1 MKGIIACPFTQTVFE
16 VEIDPKATLQSMY
29 HHIGCKLV
37 EKVTLDTQNDIW
49 IDEEGL
55 FQPYM
60 KGIPSFCS
68 HRYIP
73 TYLAGRMLI
82 LGVDEETGECR
93 DTAYD
98 VNYVKRHVGFWTRE
112 QVENQDPSDYCY
124 KLLKIGS
131 KGADMGEIGIFAT
144 HEEAVKASG
153 VSDII
158 PVPIDVALGFGGDAY
173 SIMKCHAKG
182 GNTNPYVI
190 QGFHFLP
197 ESLIKEMAIN
207 KNNEE
212 PSLSQIAD
220 IIEADWKKP
229 YFGAM
234 PYIQAMKELETIE
247 DKYFMDDARDIVTR
261 FLVNADRW
269 RGPVAK
275 KIKEQLRKMLK
286 K

>member
-16 VEIDPKATLQSMY
+16 VEIDSKATLLSMY
-29 HHIGCKLV
+29 QHLECKLV

-55 FQPYM
+55 FQPHM
-60 KGIPSFCS
+60 KGVPSFCS

-73 TYLAGRMLI
+73 TYLAGRILI
-82 LGVDEETGECR
+82 LGVDVTTGECR
-93 DTAYD
+93 DTTYD
-98 VNYVKRHVGFWTRE
+98 VDRVKIHVNFWTRE
-112 QVENQDPSDYCY
+112 QVEFQDPSEYRY
-124 KLLKIGS
+124 RLFKVGNNGVIMHEVGV
-131 KGADMGEIGIFAT
+131 FAT
-144 HEEAVKASG
+144 SEEAVKASG
-153 VSDII
+153 VSDIL
-158 PVPIDVALGFGGDAY
+158 PVPIDVALDFKGDAY
-173 SIMKCHAKG
+173 TVIKFHTNKDKSIHNA
-182 GNTNPYVI
+182 V
-190 QGFHFLP
+190 QGFHFLS
-197 ESLIKEMAIN
+197 ENAVKEMAIN

-229 YFGAM
+229 YFGAI

-247 DKYFMDDARDIVTR
+247 DKYFEDDARDIVTR